1 MKKNRIPA
9 IFLVF
14 TLFTSMFGVSANAAG
29 IGACTHTA
37 QGRDVAKTLQ
47 AAEDTSLTWMRDD
60 LLWSQVEAV
69 QGVLKMPAYAEW
81 IDIANEQGIKPLIV
95 LGFGNP
101 IYPEGKVSEEWN
113 EKVMPVRD
121 GKPETTQDDEYF
133 EAFIRY
139 VDFVSKE
146 LAGKVGAY
154 EFWNEPDL
162 KGFNEKDATAED
174 YTVLLKE
181 AYATIKK
188 NDPDVKVAGGA
199 LAYGNEFFED
209 MLKAGAGEYMD
220 MLSMHYYL
228 GNSAPEK
235 KARERLDEKRNILEK
250 FGYSDMPIWLTE
262 TGWANSDVDEETQAK
277 FIIRNAVLYEAFL
290 LDNGIDGQYISYEL
304 HDSNLSYNSFE
315 RSLGLVRDDYTLKK
329 AAYAVNIY
337 NKLTADKKLTS
348 LTETKFLFWSK
359 SAFTAKFTNGDRTT
373 LVVWAE
379 KDRDID
385 VNLPA
390 TEAVIYDIEG
400 NVVEKI
406 TEAGTKTIKA
416 TDAPLFIEFT
426 ADAYSE
432 APVQTFFEKIIA
444 FFRNIFDLIA
454 GYFNG

>member
-1 MKKNRIPA
+1 MIKRVISM
-9 IFLVF
+9 ILVF
-14 TLFTSMFGVSANAAG
+14 VLFASVFGISANATG

-37 QGRDVAKTLQ
+37 HGRDVAKTLK
-47 AAEDTSLTWMRDD
+47 AAEDTSLTYIRDD

-69 QGVLKMPAYAEW
+69 RGELKLPTYAEW
-81 IDIANEQGIKPLIV
+81 IDEANDKGIKPLIV

-121 GKPETTQDDEYF
+121 GKSETTADDEYF

-146 LAGKVGAY
+146 LAGKVAAY

-228 GNSAPEK
+228 GTSAPEK

-304 HDSNLSYNSFE
+304 HDSNASYNSFE
-315 RSLGLVRDDYTLKK
+315 RSLGLVKDDYTPKK
-329 AAYAVNIY
+329 AAKAVDIY

-348 LTETKFLFWSK
+348 LNETKFLFWSK
-359 SAFTAKFTNGDRTT
+359 SAFTAKFTDGDNTT
-373 LVVWAE
+373 LVIWAE
-379 KDRDID
+379 ENKNIKI
-385 VNLPA
+385 NLPA
-390 TEAVIYDIEG
+390 TETVIYDIEG
-400 NVVEKI
+400 NVVEVI
-406 TEAGTKTIKA
+406 NEAGTKTIKA
-416 TDAPLFIEFT
+416 TQAPLFVKFT
-426 ADAYSE
+426 SDEYSE
-432 APVQTFFEKIIA
+432 VPVLTFWEKIVV
-444 FFRNIFDLIA
+444 FFKNIFSFLNKYKTI
-454 GYFNG
+454 